1 MENSKQ
7 KPTVR
12 IPIGKGRNT
21 NIRCAFTFIIL
32 EIDLLDCRYR
42 NNYNDYY
49 LYINYFL
56 IYHSFGNGK
65 GNRCSLKVRLIS
77 RQYLSII
84 AKCRN
89 PEL

>member
-1 MENSKQ
+1 MCIYIYNSSN
-7 KPTVR
+7 R
-12 IPIGKGRNT
+12 
-21 NIRCAFTFIIL
+21 FTEITTMIIT
-32 EIDLLDCRYR
+32 YR
-42 NNYNDYY
+42 S
-49 LYINYFL
+49 IVFQ

-65 GNRCSLKVRLIS
+65 GNRCPLKVRLIS